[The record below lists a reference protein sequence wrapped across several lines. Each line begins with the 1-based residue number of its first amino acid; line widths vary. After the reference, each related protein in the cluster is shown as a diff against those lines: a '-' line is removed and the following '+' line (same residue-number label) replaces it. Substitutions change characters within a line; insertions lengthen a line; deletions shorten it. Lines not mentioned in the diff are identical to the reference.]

1 MAGTKFPNRF
11 TGKDTQYMLGES
23 SNLSRLPLL
32 NQAHQCSMLLNSA
45 DSGDDRKAKLKP
57 LLMGGKYLQGL
68 SSWEMLFSRLHP
80 T

>member
-1 MAGTKFPNRF
+1 LYAIFWVTALN
-11 TGKDTQYMLGES
+11 
-23 SNLSRLPLL
+23 SRNSLKPLL

-45 DSGDDRKAKLKP
+45 DNGDDRKAKLKP

-68 SSWEMLFSRLHP
+68 SSWEMLFSRPHP